1 MRVLVT
7 GGSGFI
13 GSRLVSELIAKGR
26 QVSILDKVLSSRYP
40 ELCQVG
46 DIRDPKAVAAAL
58 VGIDLVYHLAAEHRD
73 DVSPISLYYEVN
85 VDGTRN
91 LAEACSASGVTR
103 MVFTSSV
110 AVYGL
115 NAASTSEGSPTN
127 PFNDYGKSKL
137 QGEGVLTRWAEEN
150 PAVSL
155 TIIRPTVVF
164 GEGNRGNVYNLIS
177 QIASGRFLMV
187 GDGENQKSMAY
198 VGNVASFLN
207 FVAESNVSG
216 VSFFNYV
223 DKPDFSMNE
232 LVGKVRGFMGKPPAT
247 FPRIPYGVGM
257 IGGAC
262 FDMISALTGKKFPIS
277 RVRVKKF
284 CANTKISIPAL
295 EGTAFKP
302 PYSLAKGMEL
312 FLAHELTGR
321 K

>member
-13 GSRLVSELIAKGR
+13 GSRLVSELITKGHGVR
-26 QVSILDKVLSSRYP
+26 ILDKVLSSRYP

-46 DIRDPKAVAAAL
+46 DVRDPKAVATAL
-58 VGIDLVYHLAAEHRD
+58 AGIDLVYHLAAEHRD
-73 DVSPISLYYEVN
+73 DVSPVSLYYEVN
-85 VDGTRN
+85 VEGTRN
-91 LAEACSASGVTR
+91 LAAACSACGVTR
-103 MVFTSSV
+103 LVFTSSV

-137 QGEGVLTRWAEEN
+137 QGERVLLQWAEEN

-164 GEGNRGNVYNLIS
+164 GEDNRGNVYNLIS
-177 QIASGRFLMV
+177 QIASGHFMMV
-187 GDGENQKSMAY
+187 GDGENRKSMAY
-198 VGNVASFLN
+198 VGNVAAFLSF
-207 FVAESNVSG
+207 VGESGARG

-232 LVGKVRGFMGKPPAT
+232 LVGKVRGFMGKAPAT
-247 FPRIPYGVGM
+247 YPRIPYGVGM
-257 IGGAC
+257 LGGAC
-262 FDMISALTGKKFPIS
+262 FDMISTLTGKKLPIS

-284 CANTKISIPAL
+284 CANTRISIPAL
-295 EGTAFKP
+295 EGTAFQP
-302 PYSLAKGMEL
+302 PYSLAQGMEL
-312 FLAHELTGR
+312 FLAHELAGR